1 MLVVRTGEMKKRKP
15 MKILQVITSL
25 YTGGAEKLISEIA
38 PMLRDKGHQ
47 VDVLAFDGT
56 ETAFKKA
63 LTDKGIKVYSF
74 GKGCNVYN
82 PPFIYRLTKLMK
94 NYDIVHT
101 HNTAPQLFA
110 AIGSVLCS
118 VVLCTTEHTTSNRR
132 RDWKWYAWIDKWM
145 YSRYRKVIC
154 ISDSTEQNL
163 RDFIRDSSD
172 KICTILN
179 GINITRYSHAIP
191 VDKSTISNHPER
203 KVVAMVAGFR
213 YQKDQE
219 TLIRAFKNLPED
231 YELWLVGDGE
241 RRAIIEQCIKDNQ
254 LEDRVVLL
262 GIRSD
267 IPSILKSVDL
277 VVQSSHWE
285 GFGLAAVEG
294 MAAGKPVVAS
304 DVEGLA
310 QVVEGAGLLFPLG
323 DDKQL
328 ADIIKQL
335 IENQT
340 YYQQIASKCIER
352 AQMFDI
358 QKMVDAY
365 NEVYEGLMPQKHNS

>member
-1 MLVVRTGEMKKRKP
+1 MR
-15 MKILQVITSL
+15 ILQVITSL
-25 YTGGAEKLISEIA
+25 STGGAEKLISEIS

-47 VDVLAFDGT
+47 VDVLAFDGAD
-56 ETAFKKA
+56 TAFKKA

-82 PPFIYRLTKLMK
+82 PLFIFRLAKMMK

-118 VVLCTTEHTTSNRR
+118 VVLCTTEHNTSNRR
-132 RDWKWYAWIDKWM
+132 RNWKWYGWIDKWM

-154 ISDSTEQNL
+154 ISNSTEQNL
-163 RDFIRDSSD
+163 RVFIEDTSD
-172 KICTILN
+172 KICTIFN
-179 GINITRYSHAIP
+179 GINVTHYSQAIP
-191 VDKSTISNHPER
+191 VDKSTVSKHPKR

-213 YQKDQE
+213 YQKDQD
-219 TLIRAFKNLPED
+219 TLIRAFNNLPED
-231 YELWLVGDGE
+231 YELWLIGDGE
-241 RRAIIEQCIKDNQ
+241 RRAMIEQCIKDNH
-254 LEDRVVLL
+254 LEDRVVFL
-262 GIRSD
+262 GLRSD
-267 IPSILKSVDL
+267 IPSILKSVDI

-294 MAAGKPVVAS
+294 MAAGKPVIAS

-323 DDKQL
+323 DDKKL
-328 ADIIKQL
+328 ADMIKQL
-335 IENQT
+335 MEDKT
-340 YYQQIASKCIER
+340 YYQQVAAKCLER

-358 QKMVDAY
+358 QNMVDAY
-365 NEVYEGLMPQKHNS
+365 NEVYMGLGFPNN

>member
-1 MLVVRTGEMKKRKP
+1 

-25 YTGGAEKLISEIA
+25 STGGAEKLISEIS

-47 VDVLAFDGT
+47 IDVLAFDGT
-56 ETAFKKA
+56 DTAFKKT
-63 LTDKGIKVYSF
+63 LTDKGIMVYSF
-74 GKGCNVYN
+74 GKECNVYN
-82 PPFIYRLTKLMK
+82 PLFIFRLAKIMK

-110 AIGSVLCS
+110 AIGSLLYSVL
-118 VVLCTTEHTTSNRR
+118 LCTTEHTTSNRR
-132 RDWKWYAWIDKWM
+132 RDWKWYALIDKWM

-163 RDFIRDSSD
+163 REFIKDNSD
-172 KICTILN
+172 KICTISN
-179 GINITRYSHAIP
+179 GINVTSYSHAVSI
-191 VDKSTISNHPER
+191 DKSTISKHPER

-219 TLIRAFKNLPED
+219 TLIRAFNYLPED

-241 RRAIIEQCIKDNQ
+241 RRSMIEQCIKDNN
-254 LEDRVVLL
+254 LENRVLLL

-267 IPSILKSVDL
+267 IPSILKSVDV

-310 QVVEGAGLLFPLG
+310 QVVEGAGILFTLG

-335 IENQT
+335 MEDHT
-340 YYQQIASKCIER
+340 FSQQVSATCWER
-352 AQMFDI
+352 AQKFDI

-365 NEVYEGLMPQKHNS
+365 NEVYMGLVAQ

>member
-1 MLVVRTGEMKKRKP
+1 

-25 YTGGAEKLISEIA
+25 STGGAEKLISEIA
-38 PMLRDKGHQ
+38 PMLREKGHQ
-47 VDVLAFDGT
+47 VDVLAFDGAD
-56 ETAFKKA
+56 TAFKKV
-63 LTDKGIKVYSF
+63 LIDKGIKVYSF

-82 PPFIYRLTKLMK
+82 PIFIFRLAKLMK

-118 VVLCTTEHTTSNRR
+118 VVLCTTEHNTSNRR
-132 RDWKWYAWIDKWM
+132 RDWKWYAPIDKWM
-145 YSRYRKVIC
+145 YSRYSKVIC
-154 ISDSTEQNL
+154 ISDSTEHNL
-163 RDFIRDSSD
+163 RDFIKDTSD

-179 GINITRYSHAIP
+179 GINIAHYSQAVPI
-191 VDKSTISNHPER
+191 DRSIISKHIER
-203 KVVAMVAGFR
+203 KVIAMVAGFR

-241 RRAIIEQCIKDNQ
+241 RRSIIEQCIKDNK
-254 LEDRVVLL
+254 LEDRVLLL

-267 IPSILKSVDL
+267 IPSLLKSVDV

-294 MAAGKPVVAS
+294 MAAGKPVIAS

-310 QVVEGAGLLFPLG
+310 QVVENAGLLFPLG
-323 DDKQL
+323 DDKKL

-335 IENQT
+335 LEDKS
-340 YYQQIASKCIER
+340 YYQQVATKCWER

-358 QKMVDAY
+358 QNMVDAY
-365 NEVYEGLMPQKHNS
+365 NEVYEELVKIS

>member
-1 MLVVRTGEMKKRKP
+1 

-25 YTGGAEKLISEIA
+25 STGGAEKLISEIA
-38 PMLRDKGHQ
+38 PMLRDKGNQ

-56 ETAFKKA
+56 DTAFKKY
-63 LTDKGIKVYSF
+63 LIDKEIKVYSF

-82 PPFIYRLTKLMK
+82 PLFILRLAKLMK

-118 VVLCTTEHTTSNRR
+118 VVLCTTEHNTSNRR
-132 RDWKWYAWIDKWM
+132 RDWKWYAPIDKWM
-145 YSRYRKVIC
+145 YSKYSKVIC

-163 RDFIRDSSD
+163 RNFIKDSTD
-172 KICTILN
+172 KICTISN
-179 GINITRYSHAIP
+179 GINVTSYSHAVSI
-191 VDKSTISNHPER
+191 DKSTISKHPER

-219 TLIRAFKNLPED
+219 TLIRAFNYLPED

-241 RRAIIEQCIKDNQ
+241 RRSIIEQCIKDNN
-254 LEDRVVLL
+254 LENRVLLL

-267 IPSILKSVDL
+267 IPSILKSVDV

-310 QVVEGAGLLFPLG
+310 QVVEGAGILFTLG

-335 IENQT
+335 MEDHT
-340 YYQQIASKCIER
+340 FSQQVSAKCWER
-352 AQMFDI
+352 AQKFDI

-365 NEVYEGLMPQKHNS
+365 NEVYMELVAQ

>member
-1 MLVVRTGEMKKRKP
+1 

-25 YTGGAEKLISEIA
+25 STGGAEKLISEIT

-47 VDVLAFDGT
+47 VDVLAFDGAD
-56 ETAFKKA
+56 TAFKKA

-82 PPFIYRLTKLMK
+82 PLFIFRLAKLMK

-110 AIGSVLCS
+110 AIGSVVCS
-118 VVLCTTEHTTSNRR
+118 VVLCTTEHNTSNRR
-132 RDWKWYAWIDKWM
+132 RNWKWYAPIDKWM
-145 YSRYRKVIC
+145 YSRYSKIIC
-154 ISDSTEQNL
+154 ISDSTEHNL
-163 RDFIRDSSD
+163 RDFIKDGSN
-172 KICTILN
+172 KISTILN
-179 GINITRYSHAIP
+179 GIDVKHYSQAVPI
-191 VDKSTISNHPER
+191 DKSTITNHPER
-203 KVVAMVAGFR
+203 KVIAMVAGFR

-219 TLIRAFKNLPED
+219 TLIRAFNNLPVE
-231 YELWLVGDGE
+231 YELWLIGDGE
-241 RRAIIEQCIKDNQ
+241 RRAMIEQCIKDNH
-254 LEDRVVLL
+254 LEERVVLL

-267 IPSILKSVDL
+267 IPSLLKSVDV

-294 MAAGKPVVAS
+294 MAAGKPVIAS

-310 QVVEGAGLLFPLG
+310 QVVEGAGILFPLG
-323 DDKQL
+323 DNKKL

-335 IENQT
+335 IEDQT
-340 YYQQIASKCIER
+340 YYQQVAARCWER

-365 NEVYEGLMPQKHNS
+365 NEVYEGLVKQKDNS

>member
-1 MLVVRTGEMKKRKP
+1 

-25 YTGGAEKLISEIA
+25 DTGGAEKLISEIS

-47 VDVLAFDGT
+47 VDVLSFDGADT
-56 ETAFKKA
+56 VFKKA
-63 LTDKGIKVYSF
+63 LTDNGIKVYSF

-82 PPFIYRLTKLMK
+82 PFFILRLAKMMK

-101 HNTAPQLFA
+101 HNTAAQLFA
-110 AIGSVLCS
+110 AVGSVVCS

-132 RDWKWYAWIDKWM
+132 RDWKWYAPIDKWM
-145 YSRYRKVIC
+145 YGKYSKVIC

-163 RDFIRDSSD
+163 RDVIKDGSD

-179 GINITRYSHAIP
+179 GIDIKRYSQAVSI
-191 VDKSTISNHPER
+191 DKSTITNHPER
-203 KVVAMVAGFR
+203 KVIAMVAGFR

-219 TLIRAFKNLPED
+219 TLIRAFNILPED
-231 YELWLVGDGE
+231 YELWLIGDGE
-241 RRAIIEQCIKDNQ
+241 RRSIIEQCIKDNK
-254 LEDRVVLL
+254 LEDRVLLL

-267 IPSILKSVDL
+267 IPSLLKSVDI

-294 MAAGKPVVAS
+294 MAAGKPVIAS
-304 DVEGLA
+304 DVDGLA
-310 QVVEGAGLLFPLG
+310 QVVEGAGILFPLG
-323 DDKQL
+323 DDKKL

-335 IENQT
+335 IEEQT
-340 YYQQIASKCIER
+340 YYQQVAANCMER
-352 AQMFDI
+352 AKKFDI

-365 NEVYEGLMPQKHNS
+365 NEVYEGLV

>member
-1 MLVVRTGEMKKRKP
+1 

-25 YTGGAEKLISEIA
+25 STGGAEKLISEIA

-47 VDVLAFDGT
+47 VDVLAFDGAD
-56 ETAFKKA
+56 TAFKKA

-82 PPFIYRLTKLMK
+82 PLFIFRLAMMMK

-118 VVLCTTEHTTSNRR
+118 VVHSTTEHNTSNRR

-163 RDFIRDSSD
+163 RDFIRDGSD
-172 KICTILN
+172 KICTVLN
-179 GINITRYSHAIP
+179 GINIKRYSHAIP

-203 KVVAMVAGFR
+203 KVIAMVAGFR

-219 TLIRAFKNLPED
+219 TLIRAFNSLPD
-231 YELWLVGDGE
+231 TYELWLIGDGE
-241 RRAIIEQCIKDNQ
+241 RRSIIEQCIKDNK
-254 LEDRVVLL
+254 LENHVLL
-262 GIRSD
+262 LGVRSD
-267 IPSILKSVDL
+267 IPSLLKSVDV

-304 DVEGLA
+304 DVDGLA
-310 QVVEGAGLLFPLG
+310 QVVYGAGILFTAG
-323 DDKQL
+323 DDKCL
-328 ADIIKQL
+328 AKVLEKLLEDDV
-335 IENQT
+335 
-340 YYQQIASKCIER
+340 YYQQIATKCWER

-365 NEVYEGLMPQKHNS
+365 NNVYLDLVQNYTC

>member
-1 MLVVRTGEMKKRKP
+1 

-25 YTGGAEKLISEIA
+25 STGGAEKLISEIA
-38 PMLRDKGHQ
+38 PMLRDKGNQ

-56 ETAFKKA
+56 DTAFKKY
-63 LTDKGIKVYSF
+63 LIDKEIKVYSF

-82 PPFIYRLTKLMK
+82 PLFILRLAKLMK

-132 RDWKWYAWIDKWM
+132 RDWKWYAPIDKWM
-145 YSRYRKVIC
+145 YSKYSKVIC

-163 RDFIRDSSD
+163 RNFIKDSTD
-172 KICTILN
+172 KICTIYN
-179 GINITRYSHAIP
+179 GINVNAYAQAVP
-191 VDKSTISNHPER
+191 VDKSMITKHPNR
-203 KVVAMVAGFR
+203 RVVAMVAGFR

-219 TLIRAFKNLPED
+219 TLIRAFNVLPED
-231 YELWLVGDGE
+231 YELWLIGDGE
-241 RRAIIEQCIKDNQ
+241 RRAIIEQYIKDYH
-254 LEDRVVLL
+254 LEERVQLL
-262 GIRSD
+262 GVRSD
-267 IPSILKSVDL
+267 IPSLLKSVDV

-294 MAAGKPVVAS
+294 MAAGKPVIAS
-304 DVEGLA
+304 NVEGLA
-310 QVVEGAGLLFPLG
+310 QVVDGAGILFPHS
-323 DDKQL
+323 DDKTL
-328 ADIIKQL
+328 ASIIQKL
-335 IENQT
+335 SENKD
-340 YYQQIASKCIER
+340 YYQQVAAKCWER
-352 AQMFDI
+352 AQMFVI

-365 NEVYEGLMPQKHNS
+365 NEVYEGLVTQKDNS

>member
-1 MLVVRTGEMKKRKP
+1 

-25 YTGGAEKLISEIA
+25 STGGAEKLISEIS

-47 VDVLAFDGT
+47 IDVLAFDGT
-56 ETAFKKA
+56 DTAFKKT

-74 GKGCNVYN
+74 GKECNVYN
-82 PPFIYRLTKLMK
+82 PLFIFRLAKIMK

-110 AIGSVLCS
+110 AIGSLLCS
-118 VVLCTTEHTTSNRR
+118 VLLCTTEHTTSNRR
-132 RDWKWYAWIDKWM
+132 RDWKWYALIDKWM

-163 RDFIRDSSD
+163 REFIKDNSD
-172 KICTILN
+172 KICTISN
-179 GINITRYSHAIP
+179 GINVTSYSHAVSI
-191 VDKSTISNHPER
+191 DKSTISKHPER

-219 TLIRAFKNLPED
+219 TLIRAFNYLPED

-241 RRAIIEQCIKDNQ
+241 RRSMIELCIKDNN
-254 LEDRVVLL
+254 LENRVLLL

-267 IPSILKSVDL
+267 IPSILKSVDV

-310 QVVEGAGLLFPLG
+310 QVVEGAGILFTVG

-335 IENQT
+335 MEDHT
-340 YYQQIASKCIER
+340 YSQQVSAKCRER
-352 AQMFDI
+352 ALKFDI
-358 QKMVDAY
+358 QKMVDSY
-365 NEVYEGLMPQKHNS
+365 NEVYMGLVAQ

>member
-1 MLVVRTGEMKKRKP
+1 

-25 YTGGAEKLISEIA
+25 STGGAEKLISEIV

-47 VDVLAFDGT
+47 VDVLAFDGAD
-56 ETAFKKA
+56 TAFKKA

-82 PPFIYRLTKLMK
+82 PLFIFRLAKMMK
-94 NYDIVHT
+94 SYDIVHT

-110 AIGSVLCS
+110 AVGSVLCS

-163 RDFIRDSSD
+163 RDFIKDGSN
-172 KICTILN
+172 KISTILN
-179 GINITRYSHAIP
+179 GIDVKRYSQAVPI
-191 VDKSTISNHPER
+191 DKSTITNHPER
-203 KVVAMVAGFR
+203 KVIAMVAGFR

-219 TLIRAFKNLPED
+219 TLIRAFNNLPVE
-231 YELWLVGDGE
+231 YELWLIGDGE
-241 RRAIIEQCIKDNQ
+241 RRSIIEQCIKDNK
-254 LEDRVVLL
+254 LEDRVLLL

-267 IPSILKSVDL
+267 IPSILKSVDV

-294 MAAGKPVVAS
+294 MAAGKPVIAS

-310 QVVEGAGLLFPLG
+310 QVVEGAGILFPLG
-323 DDKQL
+323 DDKKL

-335 IENQT
+335 IEEQI
-340 YYQQIASKCIER
+340 YYQQVAARCWER

-365 NEVYEGLMPQKHNS
+365 NEVYMGLMTPKHN

>member
-1 MLVVRTGEMKKRKP
+1 

-25 YTGGAEKLISEIA
+25 STGGAEKLISEIT

-47 VDVLAFDGT
+47 VDVLAFDGAD
-56 ETAFKKA
+56 TAFKKA

-82 PPFIYRLTKLMK
+82 PLFIFRLAKMM
-94 NYDIVHT
+94 NSYDIVHT

-110 AIGSVLCS
+110 AIGSMLCS
-118 VVLCTTEHTTSNRR
+118 VVLCTTEHNTSNRR
-132 RDWKWYAWIDKWM
+132 RDWKWYVPIDKWM
-145 YSRYRKVIC
+145 YSKYSKVIC

-163 RDFIRDSSD
+163 RKFIKDASN

-179 GINITRYSHAIP
+179 GINITRYSHAAP
-191 VDKSTISNHPER
+191 VDKSTITNHPER
-203 KVVAMVAGFR
+203 KVIAMVAGFR

-219 TLIRAFKNLPED
+219 TLIRALNNLPYE
-231 YELWLVGDGE
+231 YELWLIGDGE
-241 RRAIIEQCIKDNQ
+241 RRSIIEQCIKDNK
-254 LEDRVVLL
+254 LEDHVLLL

-267 IPSILKSVDL
+267 IPSLLKSVDV

-294 MAAGKPVVAS
+294 MAAGKPVIAS

-310 QVVEGAGLLFPLG
+310 QVVEGAGILFPLG
-323 DDKQL
+323 DEKKL

-335 IENQT
+335 IEEQT
-340 YYQQIASKCIER
+340 YYQQVAARCWER

-365 NEVYEGLMPQKHNS
+365 NEVYMGLMTPKHN

>member
-1 MLVVRTGEMKKRKP
+1 

-25 YTGGAEKLISEIA
+25 DTGGAEKLISEIS

-47 VDVLAFDGT
+47 VDVLSFDGAD
-56 ETAFKKA
+56 TAFKKA
-63 LTDKGIKVYSF
+63 LTDNGIKVYSF

-82 PPFIYRLTKLMK
+82 PFIILRLAKMMK

-101 HNTAPQLFA
+101 HNTAAQLFA
-110 AIGSVLCS
+110 AVGSVLCS
-118 VVLCTTEHTTSNRR
+118 VVLCTTEHNTSNRR
-132 RDWKWYAWIDKWM
+132 RDWKWYAPIDKWM
-145 YSRYRKVIC
+145 YSKYSKVIC

-163 RDFIRDSSD
+163 RDFIKEGSD

-179 GINITRYSHAIP
+179 GIDVKRYSQAVSI
-191 VDKSTISNHPER
+191 DKSTITNHPER
-203 KVVAMVAGFR
+203 KVIAMVAGFR

-219 TLIRAFKNLPED
+219 TLIRAFNNLPED
-231 YELWLVGDGE
+231 YELWLIGDGE
-241 RRAIIEQCIKDNQ
+241 RRSIIEQCIKDNK
-254 LEDRVVLL
+254 LEDRVLLL

-267 IPSILKSVDL
+267 IPSLLKSVDV

-294 MAAGKPVVAS
+294 MAAGKPVIAS

-310 QVVEGAGLLFPLG
+310 QVVEGAGILFPLD
-323 DDKQL
+323 DDKKL
-328 ADIIKQL
+328 ADIIKLL
-335 IENQT
+335 IEDQT
-340 YYQQIASKCIER
+340 YYQQVAANCMER
-352 AQMFDI
+352 AKMFDI

-365 NEVYEGLMPQKHNS
+365 NEVYEGLVKQKDNS

>member
-1 MLVVRTGEMKKRKP
+1 

-25 YTGGAEKLISEIA
+25 ATGGAEKLISEIS

-47 VDVLAFDGT
+47 VDVLSFDGAD
-56 ETAFKKA
+56 TAFKKA
-63 LTDKGIKVYSF
+63 LTDNGIKVYSF

-82 PPFIYRLTKLMK
+82 PLFIFRLAKMMK

-101 HNTAPQLFA
+101 HNTAAQLFA
-110 AIGSVLCS
+110 AVGSVLCS
-118 VVLCTTEHTTSNRR
+118 VVLCTTEHNTSNRR

-179 GINITRYSHAIP
+179 GISITRYSHAIP
-191 VDKSTISNHPER
+191 IDKSTITNHPER

-219 TLIRAFKNLPED
+219 TLIRAFNSLSNT
-231 YELWLVGDGE
+231 YELWLIGDGE
-241 RRAIIEQCIKDNQ
+241 RRSIIEQCIKDNK
-254 LEDRVVLL
+254 LEDNVLL
-262 GIRSD
+262 LGVRND
-267 IPSILKSVDL
+267 VPSLLKSVDV

-304 DVEGLA
+304 RVVGLA
-310 QVVEGAGLLFPLG
+310 QVVDGAGILFTAG
-323 DDKQL
+323 DDKCL
-328 ADIIKQL
+328 AKV
-335 IENQT
+335 IEKLLEDDV
-340 YYQQIASKCIER
+340 YYQQIATECWER

-365 NEVYEGLMPQKHNS
+365 NKVYLDLV

>member
-1 MLVVRTGEMKKRKP
+1 

-25 YTGGAEKLISEIA
+25 STGGAEKLISEIS

-47 VDVLAFDGT
+47 IDVLAFDGT
-56 ETAFKKA
+56 DTAFKKT

-74 GKGCNVYN
+74 GKECNVYN
-82 PPFIYRLTKLMK
+82 PLFIFRLAKIMK

-110 AIGSVLCS
+110 AIGSLLCS
-118 VVLCTTEHTTSNRR
+118 VQLCTTEHTTSNRR
-132 RDWKWYAWIDKWM
+132 RDWKWYALIDKWM

-163 RDFIRDSSD
+163 REFIKDNSD
-172 KICTILN
+172 KICTISN
-179 GINITRYSHAIP
+179 GINVTSYSHAVS
-191 VDKSTISNHPER
+191 VDKSTISKHPER

-219 TLIRAFKNLPED
+219 TLIRAFNYLPED

-241 RRAIIEQCIKDNQ
+241 RRSMIEQCIKDNN
-254 LEDRVVLL
+254 LENRVLLL

-267 IPSILKSVDL
+267 IPSILKSVDV

-310 QVVEGAGLLFPLG
+310 QVVEGAGILFTLG

-335 IENQT
+335 LEDYTFSQKVS
-340 YYQQIASKCIER
+340 AKCWER
-352 AQMFDI
+352 AQKFDI

-365 NEVYEGLMPQKHNS
+365 NDVYMGLVAQ